1 MARDDRA
8 PLGKILLR
16 RKSITQESLDR
27 ALDAQKRSAKP
38 LASHLLDEGVVSETD
53 ALRALSEQFG
63 VPGVDLSQVAID
75 TSHLDLVPREVAEAR
90 SILPLL
96 ARDDRLF
103 LAMASPDDRRVIDE
117 LEFVTGRKVYPYVAV
132 STTLAKTISAA
143 YDAKESG
150 LSHFLGPRVPEAT
163 LKKLGLDTQAQ
174 ENTEDRATP
183 FMGPPPTRRA
193 MVDEAPI
200 SLGAPGVVVDEA
212 LESAGR
218 ASQISVSD
226 FGDIR
231 EELSTVQE
239 LPRGA
244 VETAREAVVKK
255 PLTPK
260 IAPAQVHAAMT
271 RPAFPAVKVPIAAH
285 PPAPSA
291 PHKTPVVRQ
300 VVPQPPRGE
309 EPPVGPK
316 PARPAAAPAQTPA
329 APAPT
334 AAAAPTQRAAAPQ
347 AASAAAPPTAPGSA
361 PRVGAKASDTGKL
374 VLVVDDEEEIRKLVV
389 RLLTDLGHRVV
400 EADRGLVAL
409 RMVKENTPDL
419 IVLDAMLP
427 EVHGFDIAKRIKT
440 SEKYGA
446 IPIVMMSAVYRGR
459 GMEEDLKA
467 NYGIEEYV
475 EKPFRLAD
483 LKAAV
488 NRALTPAA
496 DAAKPRDPE
505 AVGAEALKL
514 LEGGIEAYR
523 RGDIEGALEMLRQGV
538 HIDPLAYRLR
548 YHLGLLYGKKGQI
561 YDGIGELERAAEL
574 NPTAFPALKNLAVL
588 YEKAGFKNKALD
600 TWSRCVEAAPDA
612 ETRATVQNHIS
623 TLR

>member
-1 MARDDRA
+1 MARDERA

-16 RKSITQESLDR
+16 RKSITQENLDR
-27 ALDAQKRSAKP
+27 ALDAQKRNPKP
-38 LASHLLDEGVVSETD
+38 LASHLLDEGVVTETD

-63 VPGVDLSQVAID
+63 VPGVDLGQVAID

-103 LAMASPDDRRVIDE
+103 LAMSSPDDRRVIDE

-132 STTLAKTISAA
+132 SSTLARTITLA
-143 YDAKESG
+143 YDAKDAG
-150 LSHFLGPRVPEAT
+150 QSHFLGPRVPEAT
-163 LKKLGLDTQAQ
+163 LKKLGLDAVPE
-174 ENTEDRATP
+174 ENDGDRTTP

-193 MVDEAPI
+193 MVDDEAPV

-218 ASQISVSD
+218 TSQISVSD

-239 LPRGA
+239 LPRGVIESA
-244 VETAREAVVKK
+244 QELVKK
-255 PLTPK
+255 AAPPK

-271 RPAFPAVKVPIAAH
+271 RPAFPAVKPPVVAQTTH
-285 PPAPSA
+285 QPAPAA
-291 PHKTPVVRQ
+291 PHKTPVVRP
-300 VVPQPPRGE
+300 VAPQSSRNEAPAPA
-309 EPPVGPK
+309 PK
-316 PARPAAAPAQTPA
+316 PARAPAPAPA
-329 APAPT
+329 APAP
-334 AAAAPTQRAAAPQ
+334 APAKVAPPAPTSSSPSTGQE
-347 AASAAAPPTAPGSA
+347 
-361 PRVGAKASDTGKL
+361 PRAKAGDSGKL

-446 IPIVMMSAVYRGR
+446 IPIVMMRAVYRGR

-505 AVGAEALKL
+505 AVAAEALKL

-588 YEKAGFKNKALD
+588 YEKAGFKNKALE
-600 TWSRCVEAAPDA
+600 TWSRCLEAAPDA
-612 ETRATVQNHIS
+612 ETRATVQNHLA